1 MQNDLTFTMES
12 LPSLDDNLIFRTP
25 NEFSLYIEMTAVK
38 QQRTCTDIIIEYCD
52 IRDLDPD
59 DISKLISV
67 SLREKIKIEMQ
78 ELGLMRKTSTIEFE

>member
-1 MQNDLTFTMES
+1 MES

-38 QQRTCTDIIIEYCD
+38 QQRTCTDVIIEYCD

-78 ELGLMRKTSTIEFE
+78 ELGLMRKTSTIDFE

>member
-38 QQRTCTDIIIEYCD
+38 QQRTCTDVIIEYCD

-78 ELGLMRKTSTIEFE
+78 ELGLMRKTSTIDFE

>member
-1 MQNDLTFTMES
+1 MES

-38 QQRTCTDIIIEYCD
+38 QQRTCTDVIIEYCD

-78 ELGLMRKTSTIEFE
+78 ELGLMSKTSTIEFE

>member
-1 MQNDLTFTMES
+1 MES

-38 QQRTCTDIIIEYCD
+38 QQRTCTDVIIEYCD